1 MGKRDDDAR
10 EELKTLRQEYTDLER
25 RSTAQQECLSRAVG
39 TLARILESDEQ
50 ISAQIAGVK
59 EAVETVF
66 DVEVM
71 AVNTMV
77 MKPKRRQLGRK
88 TIQTRPAWKRAV
100 VTLAPGERIQDF
112 FEGI

>member
-1 MGKRDDDAR
+1 LTEKTDFQRDDNQYVFEVDRHANK
-10 EELKTLRQEYTDLER
+10 L
-25 RSTAQQECLSRAVG
+25 
-39 TLARILESDEQ
+39 Q
-50 ISAQIAGVK
+50 IK

-71 AVNTMV
+71 AVNTMI